1 MSNLGKI
8 CFLTGGTSPGFG
20 RRKRSLSDPAQPPLV
35 DVFLNPARTNE
46 KKLIEEH
53 MMNVTR
59 SLFSPPLPPS
69 SFPNFFRLLR
79 RSSLLCG
86 APAGSIYII
95 VFVNINWIYTHHV
108 NKRQKYKYTRH
119 NRAQDKYNF
128 FLKKKY
134 KYECMHPILWAAS
147 TRGVVGSK
155 TNTSF

>member
-1 MSNLGKI
+1 MTKLQDYSGEICLSNPGKI

-79 RSSLLCG
+79 RASLLCG
-86 APAGSIYII
+86 APAGSDSS
-95 VFVNINWIYTHHV
+95 HML
-108 NKRQKYKYTRH
+108 
-119 NRAQDKYNF
+119 
-128 FLKKKY
+128 LKCMWAGKEF
-134 KYECMHPILWAAS
+134 ECRDIFTPVPTDSGMCCAFNPRTIL
-147 TRGVVGSK
+147 R
-155 TNTSF
+155 